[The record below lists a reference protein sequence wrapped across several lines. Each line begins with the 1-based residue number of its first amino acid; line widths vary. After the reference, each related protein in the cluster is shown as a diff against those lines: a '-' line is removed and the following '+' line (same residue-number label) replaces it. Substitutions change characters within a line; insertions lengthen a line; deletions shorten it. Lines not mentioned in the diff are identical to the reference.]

1 MKKAVL
7 LILGLFLQADVL
19 NVVTQI
25 KNMENYAPE
34 FKKIAKYDIFGEDI
48 VIIKKQLNQKKA
60 KKNLILNVIFQ
71 NRANINGLWVKKG
84 DDIEGYKVVRV
95 FSDGV
100 VLKNDKEI
108 KKIILISKILKVAK

>member
-1 MKKAVL
+1 MVEFIASFPIAIFSK
-7 LILGLFLQADVL
+7 IF
-19 NVVTQI
+19 VTLTLHTFWRKVWRITNEQRNI
-25 KNMENYAPE
+25 GNIRNRIG
-34 FKKIAKYDIFGEDI
+34 KIEEDRM
-48 VIIKKQLNQKKA
+48 VYKF
-60 KKNLILNVIFQ
+60 IFQ

-108 KKIILISKILKVAK
+108 KKIILKSKILKVAK